1 MEMEGIREH
10 WHNWATRYGTSLR
23 ATTKT
28 STLKAMEID
37 ALARAL
43 RSVARECGERLNIL
57 EIGCGNGQN
66 CLSLIDSF
74 PEASFT
80 GVDFI
85 DAMIAAAN
93 TLKGERAF
101 PDERLLFQVGNVLD
115 LRLPLAAFDAV
126 FTDRCLINLN
136 TDALQQQAVAAL
148 AQRLKP
154 GGYLLMIENSQQT
167 YLRQNQA
174 RESVGL
180 APRSPA
186 DYNHFFDETILR
198 PFLPSV
204 GLDLV
209 DVEDFISLH
218 DLVLYVLVPMT
229 NGGVIDYEH
238 PMVEAATRLNIALSA
253 TATMGCS

>member
-10 WHNWATRYGTSLR
+10 WQNWATQYGTSLR

-37 ALARAL
+37 ALTRAL
-43 RSVARECGERLNIL
+43 RGVARERGERLNIL

-85 DAMIAAAN
+85 EAMIAAAN
-93 TLKGERAF
+93 TLKADRAI
-101 PDERLLFQVGNVLD
+101 PDERLMFQVGNVLD
-115 LRLPLAAFDAV
+115 LQLPIAAFDAV
-126 FTDRCLINLN
+126 ITDRCLINLN
-136 TDALQQQAVAAL
+136 TDRLQQQAIVAL
-148 AQRLKP
+148 ARHLEP

-167 YLRQNQA
+167 YRRQNQA

-180 APRSPA
+180 APRLPA

-198 PFLPSV
+198 PFLSSV
-204 GLDLV
+204 GLQLV

-238 PMVEAATRLNIALSA
+238 PM
-253 TATMGCS
+253 